1 MSGPASVIDAL
12 LEGERPVVGRA
23 TAPDPTVH
31 EELSIMAEVKIAAQV
46 RTEFGKGA
54 ARRVRRASQVP
65 GVIYGHGA
73 EPKHVSIPGHELLLA
88 LRTANVLISLEIDGS
103 SELVIPKAVQRDPL
117 KGFLEHVD
125 LLAVKRGE
133 KVTVEIPVTAEGEL
147 APGGNLLEYVLNTL
161 PVEAE
166 ATHIPEGVTIS
177 VEGLE
182 AGASILAKDIALPK
196 GTVLAVD
203 EDAVVIQVVAAQ
215 IEAAEEEGEAEEA
228 VAEGEAAPAEDASA
242 EA

>member
-1 MSGPASVIDAL
+1 MS
-12 LEGERPVVGRA
+12 
-23 TAPDPTVH
+23 
-31 EELSIMAEVKIAAQV
+31 EVKIAATL

-54 ARRVRRASQVP
+54 ARRIRRADQVP
-65 GVIYGHGA
+65 AVIYGHGA
-73 EPKHVSIPGHELLLA
+73 DPKHVSVPGHELLMA
-88 LRTANVLISLEIDGS
+88 LRTANVLISLEIDGR

-125 LLAVKRGE
+125 LLSVKRGE

-147 APGGNLLEYVLNTL
+147 APGGNLLEHVLSSL

-166 ATHIPEGVTIS
+166 ATHIPEAVTVS

-182 AGASILAKDIALPK
+182 AGASILAKDITLPK
-196 GTVLAVD
+196 GVTLAVE
-203 EDAVVIQVVAAQ
+203 EDATVIQVVAAQ
-215 IEAAEEEGEAEEA
+215 VEVTEEEEAGEGAEEPAEAAAEE
-228 VAEGEAAPAEDASA
+228 AAA